1 MRYRLLCLTL
11 LLGGGHMV
19 SAQQPPPPQAPP
31 QPAPQGVTQRAL
43 EARLVLL
50 KQQYDQ
56 MVANANAT
64 GGAIQECQYWLDQM
78 KAAEAAKAAPAQ
90 PPQPSIDG
98 SNDKN
103 IPVQPVAAKKK

>member
-1 MRYRLLCLTL
+1 MRHQAICLIL
-11 LLGGGHMV
+11 LLGGGLMV
-19 SAQQPPPPQAPP
+19 SAQQPAAPPAP